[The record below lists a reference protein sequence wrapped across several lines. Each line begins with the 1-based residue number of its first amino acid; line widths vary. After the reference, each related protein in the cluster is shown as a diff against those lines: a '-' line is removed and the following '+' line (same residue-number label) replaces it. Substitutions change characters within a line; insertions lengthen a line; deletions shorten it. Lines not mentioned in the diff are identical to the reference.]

1 MEVIPRPVKGMGL
14 GELGGAG
21 GLWDG
26 REKARIPRVM
36 FPSHPLIP
44 ADGLQFASVAHAV
57 SQADETLS
65 KALVYGVAA
74 ACARCSCCCSSSS
87 LLSRPLVSA
96 TVLCRALFSCSTSL
110 ARASLLTCDLSRS
123 VHTAWLRWSF
133 SCSRSLIWGKTRW
146 ERHWLLHKHIVMIW
160 G

>member
-36 FPSHPLIP
+36 FPSHPLIL

-74 ACARCSCCCSSSS
+74 ACARCSCCCQGKYRDCGWGWRLIDRMRQCTLNPPTPRGLFTRELSGDVTQRERGTPGNQGAHLGTTCHHP
-87 LLSRPLVSA
+87 LL
-96 TVLCRALFSCSTSL
+96 
-110 ARASLLTCDLSRS
+110 
-123 VHTAWLRWSF
+123 
-133 SCSRSLIWGKTRW
+133 G
-146 ERHWLLHKHIVMIW
+146 
-160 G
+160 